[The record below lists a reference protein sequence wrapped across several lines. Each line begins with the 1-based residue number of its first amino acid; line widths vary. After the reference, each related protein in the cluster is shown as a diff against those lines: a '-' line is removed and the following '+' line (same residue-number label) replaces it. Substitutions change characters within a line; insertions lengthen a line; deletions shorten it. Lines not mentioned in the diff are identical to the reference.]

1 MKKLGNHLGTSI
13 NTYNIAY
20 KELGKIDKDVLR
32 ITGKAAGIEPVALDK
47 PREDEEGTL
56 L

>member
-1 MKKLGNHLGTSI
+1 M

-32 ITGKAAGIEPVALDK
+32 ITGKSGNVEALEIDRPK
-47 PREDEEGTL
+47 TEEDQI
-56 L
+56 